1 MKIFMRRK
9 DMLVSVVNNRI
20 IYVFDEKDATNFANT
35 TVESFI
41 KMKKELEERE
51 GMELELEFA

>member
-1 MKIFMRRK
+1 MKIFLKKENMYLILIEGR
-9 DMLVSVVNNRI
+9 V
-20 IYVFDEKDATNFANT
+20 IYSFDKKDATDFANT

-51 GMELELEFA
+51 GVEFELEFA

>member
-1 MKIFMRRK
+1 MYVTLIEGR
-9 DMLVSVVNNRI
+9 V
-20 IYVFDEKDATNFANT
+20 IYTFDKKDATDFANT

-51 GMELELEFA
+51 EVEFELEFA